1 METVLGW
8 VFLVA
13 LLKGVQCGVQLVESG
28 GDLVKPGGVPETH
41 LCSLWIHL
49 Q

>member
-1 METVLGW
+1 MEYVLGW

-13 LLKGVQCGVQLVESG
+13 FLKGVQCDVQLVDSG

-41 LCSLWIHL
+41 RCSLWIHL